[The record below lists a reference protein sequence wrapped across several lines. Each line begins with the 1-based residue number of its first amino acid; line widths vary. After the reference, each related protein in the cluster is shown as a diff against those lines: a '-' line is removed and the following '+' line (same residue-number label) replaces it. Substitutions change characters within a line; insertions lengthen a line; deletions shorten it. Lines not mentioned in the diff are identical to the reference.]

1 MLRGLCI
8 EDLSLNTL
16 QHISPYVRLAH
27 DYHCPPGWGL
37 PRRQINDHAL
47 LYFKRGHGTF
57 LVGRK
62 SYPISPGTLFVIR
75 PDIVHSFVNSDP
87 APFHMLNL
95 HFDLIER
102 RGCSEIHYAR
112 PLGTPNPRRRL
123 EVLSTN
129 PESIDFL
136 PVRMK
141 IDQEAAYERL
151 FQTNLNLFLLGDIVS
166 RLGLKAAFLQLL
178 AFLFRQVRA
187 QSVSPR
193 LLQHLPQL
201 ERAAHFMG
209 ATLDRPLA
217 LTEVARVASL
227 SRSYFA
233 TSFRDYYGMSPA
245 RFHLRQRI
253 EKSAAELT
261 FGRVSVK
268 EIAEAFGFQTVHHFS
283 RCFRR
288 MMGMP
293 PAAYRLVQGSV
304 SMGHAESLK
313 TNRQKERNRGQR
325 LH

>member
-1 MLRGLCI
+1 MSERI
-8 EDLSLNTL
+8 L
-16 QHISPYVRLAH
+16 QQISPFVRLAH
-27 DYHCPPGWGL
+27 DFHCQPGWEL

-47 LYFKRGHGTF
+47 LYFKSGAGKF
-57 LVGRK
+57 LIGSK

-75 PDIVHSFVNSDP
+75 PDVVHSFSSSS
-87 APFHMLNL
+87 AEPFHMHNL
-95 HFDLIER
+95 HFDLMER
-102 RGCSEIHYAR
+102 RDSSETNYSR
-112 PLGTPNPRRRL
+112 LFGSPNPRRRL

-129 PESIDFL
+129 PEAVDFL

-141 IDQEAAYERL
+141 IDQEAAYEGL
-151 FQTNLNLFLLGDIVS
+151 FQTALNYFFMGDVAS
-166 RLGLKAAFLQLL
+166 KLGLKAVFMQLL

-217 LTEVARVASL
+217 LTEVARAATL

-233 TSFRDYYGMSPA
+233 TSFRNYYGMSPA

-253 EKSAAELT
+253 EKAATALT
-261 FGRVSVK
+261 FGGGSVK
-268 EIAEAFGFQTVHHFS
+268 EVAEDFGFQTVHHFS

-288 MMGMP
+288 VMGMP
-293 PAAYRLVQGSV
+293 PAAYRLVQSPAV
-304 SMGHAESLK
+304 ASPVKAMK
-313 TNRQKERNRGQR
+313 TNGQKKRNRRQR
-325 LH
+325 RK

>member
-1 MLRGLCI
+1 V
-8 EDLSLNTL
+8 NTL
-16 QHISPYVRLAH
+16 QQISPFVRLAH
-27 DYHCPPGWGL
+27 DYHCPPGWEL

-47 LYFKRGHGTF
+47 LYFKRGHGKF
-57 LVGRK
+57 LIGRK
-62 SYPISPGTLFVIR
+62 SYPISPETLFVIR
-75 PDIVHSFVNSDP
+75 PDVKHSFSSSDP
-87 APFHMLNL
+87 TPPHMLNL

-102 RGCSEIHYAR
+102 SSSAEITYGR

-129 PESIDFL
+129 PESVDYL

-141 IDQEAAYERL
+141 IDQAAAYERL
-151 FQTNLNLFLLGDIVS
+151 FQTTLSLYLLGDVAS
-166 RLGLKAAFLQLL
+166 RLGLKAAFIQLL
-178 AFLFRQVRA
+178 SFLFRQVRA

-193 LLQHLPQL
+193 LLQHLPRL

-217 LTEVARVASL
+217 LTEVARVAAL

-253 EKSAAELT
+253 EKSATALT
-261 FGRVSVK
+261 FGGRSVK
-268 EIAEAFGFQTVHHFS
+268 EVAEAFGFQTVHHFS

-288 MMGMP
+288 VMGMP
-293 PAAYRLVQGSV
+293 PAAYRLVQGPGAV
-304 SMGHAESLK
+304 GPIGEAK

-325 LH
+325 LK